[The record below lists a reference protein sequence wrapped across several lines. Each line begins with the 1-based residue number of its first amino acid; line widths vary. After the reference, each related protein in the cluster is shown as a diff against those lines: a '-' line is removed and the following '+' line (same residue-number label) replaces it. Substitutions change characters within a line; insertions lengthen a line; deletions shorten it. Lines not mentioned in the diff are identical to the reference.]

1 MLNCKRFRVC
11 LYRLVLLKS
20 ILEAKIHKDKMKML
34 FAFEQLIINTED
46 PDGTYYE
53 EGNEEDNDYKEYE
66 EKRQKLLKD
75 IEEEEDPYMKEQLM
89 QLYDPTMG
97 QNQNGMLEAEA
108 YFENAEDI
116 INEEEYE
123 ESICVDHRDVK
134 GKSTMGQ
141 EDDDL
146 LVLKELQVDGNR
158 KQEEPV

>member
-1 MLNCKRFRVC
+1 
-11 LYRLVLLKS
+11 
-20 ILEAKIHKDKMKML
+20 MKML

-97 QNQNGMLEAEA
+97 
-108 YFENAEDI
+108 
-116 INEEEYE
+116 
-123 ESICVDHRDVK
+123 
-134 GKSTMGQ
+134 
-141 EDDDL
+141 
-146 LVLKELQVDGNR
+146 
-158 KQEEPV
+158 

>member
-1 MLNCKRFRVC
+1 
-11 LYRLVLLKS
+11 
-20 ILEAKIHKDKMKML
+20 MKML

-53 EGNEEDNDYKEYE
+53 EGNEDTDYREYE

-89 QLYDPTMG
+89 QLYDPTIG
-97 QNQNGMLEAEA
+97 QNQNGMMEAEA

-123 ESICVDHRDVK
+123 ESICVDNRD
-134 GKSTMGQ
+134 
-141 EDDDL
+141 
-146 LVLKELQVDGNR
+146 
-158 KQEEPV
+158 